1 MNSCAYSTLSPEHV
15 LLTTPPRCSLPK
27 IAQCV
32 DNDPSWFLFT
42 LLKIIGRSIHQIIMV
57 RNKCKLHLIRS
68 VKREK
73 FSFLVS
79 DLSCI
84 SRRHIL
90 CSRPPSWEFA
100 SLSHLR
106 RSAISALAAARQALP
121 LQVYVT
127 TSHHVRSSCCR
138 PRVGSSI
145 LQTRGCRCH
154 CHSHSHWSLA
164 GQPLPSPSDL
174 ETNKAFVCQ

>member
-1 MNSCAYSTLSPEHV
+1 MRICCLSIIIMNSCAYSTLSPEHV

-42 LLKIIGRSIHQIIMV
+42 PLKIIGQSIHQIIMV

-106 RSAISALAAARQALP
+106 RSAILALAAAASLCH
-121 LQVYVT
+121 YVT
-127 TSHHVRSSCCR
+127 SC
-138 PRVGSSI
+138 SFI
-145 LQTRGCRCH
+145 L
-154 CHSHSHWSLA
+154 
-164 GQPLPSPSDL
+164 LPSSGW
-174 ETNKAFVCQ
+174 